1 VKPVSSAVL
10 IFFLAWQG
18 TAQSVTTAYP
28 SMMPLPRYLMPRDA
42 EISLARSAAP
52 KSISG
57 DAEILILT
65 KSGFQGAEDKDGT

>member
-1 VKPVSSAVL
+1 MKLIGSALVLVS
-10 IFFLAWQG
+10 FLAWQG

-28 SMMPLPRYLMPRDA
+28 TMAPLPRYLMPRDA

-57 DAEILILT
+57 DAEILVLT
-65 KSGFQGAEDKDGT
+65 KSGFRLP